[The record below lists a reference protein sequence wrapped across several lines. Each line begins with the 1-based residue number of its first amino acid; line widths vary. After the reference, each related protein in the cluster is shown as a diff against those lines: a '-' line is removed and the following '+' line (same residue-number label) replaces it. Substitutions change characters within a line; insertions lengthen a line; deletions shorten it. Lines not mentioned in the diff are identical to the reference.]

1 MTKQPILIAVAAV
14 LSAGVLRAAS
24 PYLVV
29 DTNAFAT
36 ADVAAELQK
45 IIDANPHR
53 TIFLPDGVYELKRP
67 ILTPADPDR
76 TVSLKLG
83 EFAILRAASG
93 WNSPEAMVRL
103 GALRPKNDIDTV
115 GSNYSFTGGILDG
128 ANVANGL
135 SIESGRETHVRDVSM
150 KRVRI
155 GVHVKFGANCGSAD
169 ADIERVNITG
179 TGKADSIGILAEG
192 HDNTFSKMRIGHVQ
206 TGVLLKSG
214 GNSLRDIHPLFY
226 FDDRTPEEIGA
237 SVGFDDR
244 AGGNTYDY
252 CYSDQFATGFRL
264 GRNVYNIYSNCLV
277 FWYSAKSGKEVG
289 FSCEGRFDSRV
300 RDTRVTFRGDSPKAV
315 NRVLEVGEPGGF
327 GAMNGIVFPAGTTDD
342 RTHEAYAGK

>member
-1 MTKQPILIAVAAV
+1 MTRKTVFISTL
-14 LSAGVLRAAS
+14 LLAGVLVGAE
-24 PYLVV
+24 PWLVV

-45 IIDANPHR
+45 VIDANPHR
-53 TIFLPDGVYELKRP
+53 TIYLPDGTYELKRP
-67 ILTPADPDR
+67 ILTSADPDY

-83 EFAILRAASG
+83 EFAILRAASD
-93 WNSPEAMVRL
+93 WSSPEAIVRL

-115 GSNYSFTGGILDG
+115 GSNYSFTGGIIDG
-128 ANVANGL
+128 AGVANGL

-155 GVHVKFGANCGSAD
+155 GIHIKFGANCGSSD

-179 TGKADSIGILAEG
+179 TGKADSVGVLAEG

-206 TGVLLKSG
+206 TGMLLKSG
-214 GNSLRDIHPLFY
+214 GNSLRDVHPLFY
-226 FDDRTPEEIGA
+226 FDNRTPEEVRA

-252 CYSDQFATGFRL
+252 CYSDQFAIGFRM
-264 GRNVYNIYSNCLV
+264 GKNVRNIYSNCLV
-277 FWYSAKSGKEVG
+277 FWYSPKSGREVG
-289 FSCEGRFDSRV
+289 FCAEGRLDSRI
-300 RDTRVTFRGDSPKAV
+300 RDARVTFRGDSPKAV
-315 NRVLEVGEPGGF
+315 NRVLEVAEAGGC
-327 GAMNGIVFPAGTTDD
+327 GAINGIVFPDGTTDD
-342 RTHEAYAGK
+342 KTHEAYAGK